1 MKAFLIGLFFLV
13 LVIIFAAL
21 GFLLF
26 PLFIVIGWGLKILLG
41 FGFVIA
47 CIWFL
52 GKIIIFVWEKFI
64 KK

>member
-1 MKAFLIGLFFLV
+1 MRAFLVGLFFILLV
-13 LVIIFAAL
+13 TIFAAL

-26 PLFIVIGWGLKILLG
+26 PLLIVIGWGLRILLG
-41 FGFVIA
+41 LAFVLL

-52 GKIIIFVWEKFI
+52 GKVIIYIWEKFI

>member
-1 MKAFLIGLFFLV
+1 MKAFLVGLFFLFF
-13 LVIIFAAL
+13 VIIFAAL

-41 FGFVIA
+41 FGFVML
-47 CIWFL
+47 CVWLL
-52 GKIIIFVWEKFI
+52 GKVIIFIWERFI